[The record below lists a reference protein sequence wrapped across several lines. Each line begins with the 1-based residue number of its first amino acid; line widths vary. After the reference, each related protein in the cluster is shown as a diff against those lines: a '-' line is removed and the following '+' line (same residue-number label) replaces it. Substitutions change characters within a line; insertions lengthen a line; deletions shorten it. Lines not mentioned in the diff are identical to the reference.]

1 MLTRESILNGAIRAM
16 LSDVSDLWDILSDE
30 ELTAS
35 RRAVLAA
42 AEPGAEVWLFGYGS
56 LIWNPAFHYVERRI
70 GRAHGYHRRFCLWSH
85 VGRGSRDKP
94 GLVLGLDHGGSCCGV
109 VYRLAG
115 EAVESEFNVLWQ
127 REMVSGAYTPRWI
140 TVRTDHGPVRA
151 VAFAI
156 NHDHPR
162 YAGRLTT
169 ETHRRRHR
177 LGHGAARAVCRVP
190 PEDRRA
196 PGETGHRRP
205 LLAAAPRPRRGAR
218 ERAAGGLTEH
228 PRRDAPDSAL
238 SRYSAASL
246 RHPSPGADPG
256 ADAARP
262 DKPFV
267 LRGPFPVGGDGGNVH
282 LVFRP
287 I

>member
-169 ETHRRRHR
+169 ETIAGAIASAMGP
-177 LGHGAARAVCRVP
+177 LGPCAEYLLKTVAHLEKLGIDDRYLRQLHDRVVAL
-190 PEDRRA
+190 E
-196 PGETGHRRP
+196 
-205 LLAAAPRPRRGAR
+205 RG
-218 ERAAGGLTEH
+218 
-228 PRRDAPDSAL
+228 P
-238 SRYSAASL
+238 
-246 RHPSPGADPG
+246 PGA
-256 ADAARP
+256 
-262 DKPFV
+262 
-267 LRGPFPVGGDGGNVH
+267 
-282 LVFRP
+282 
-287 I
+287 